1 MKYILLMCFLVSAH
15 LVAGAQTKTTTTT
28 TSKKTQT
35 REKARIQRGS
45 GQYHGDRDTT
55 PGSPMGTGGA
65 GGQEMAGSPAGSA
78 IETDDQTTKA
88 NNHQS
93 TSTQKRKTTRKTTT
107 GKTTTRSSTDAT
119 PPTRSKP
126 QQR

>member
-1 MKYILLMCFLVSAH
+1 MKYLMLVCFLIAGH
-15 LVAGAQTKTTTTT
+15 VAVDAQTKTTTTT
-28 TSKKTQT
+28 KTST
-35 REKARIQRGS
+35 RQNARVLRGS
-45 GQYHGDRDTT
+45 GQYHGSRDTT

-78 IETDDQTTKA
+78 IETDDQTSKA

-93 TSTQKRKTTRKTTT
+93 TTRTRRKTTT
-107 GKTTTRSSTDAT
+107 VKRTTTKSSTDAT

-126 QQR
+126 Q